1 MTDYKKAALR
11 AREQVDFRKL
21 RDLGLSDIDLGF
33 LQRKREEE
41 AESRGFLGGFL
52 FGAVVGALIALIFA
66 PQKGQQTRELV
77 LETAGSLKGKATE
90 LVQQTQ
96 TRSGDEDTTSQ
107 AMADLGSEPAIERE
121 IGDAAETSGNTV
133 DSVSVRAVTR
143 EGL

>member
-1 MTDYKKAALR
+1 MTDYRKAALR

-21 RDLGLSDIDLGF
+21 RDLGLIDIDLGF

-77 LETAGSLKGKATE
+77 VEAAGSLKGKATE

-96 TRSGDEDTTSQ
+96 TGSGDEDTSSQ
-107 AMADLGSEPAIERE
+107 AASDLGSGPAIERE
-121 IGDAAETSGNTV
+121 IGDAAETSGTTV
-133 DSVSVRAVTR
+133 DPNSAR
-143 EGL
+143 